1 MGCEPARLGDTKSGH
16 KESKRTWSD
25 ETLDVLGT
33 SVHVKLLL
41 GDGKGLLGT
50 FKDLAVGLEEEELDQ
65 VLVAL
70 EDRPL
75 CAGTDKRRKKGA

>member
-1 MGCEPARLGDTKSGH
+1 MGGGVSPQGMTTRKADTK
-16 KESKRTWSD
+16 KERKSSKRTWSD

-50 FKDLAVGLEEEELDQ
+50 FKDLAVGLEEEELD
-65 VLVAL
+65 
-70 EDRPL
+70 
-75 CAGTDKRRKKGA
+75 